1 MKQTTATR
9 SAAGV
14 SKPDHPA
21 TTDTTANT
29 TTVTAYTRTSEQ
41 ARALGFTLHATEIEG
56 APGFLVSRWG
66 MSRALPDLAAV
77 DTFLRRA
84 GAGERA
90 PAAPAEGGE

>member
-1 MKQTTATR
+1 MKQTTVTR

-21 TTDTTANT
+21 TADT

-56 APGFLVSRWG
+56 APVFLVSRCG

-77 DTFLRRA
+77 DAFLRRA